1 MEKRN
6 RAYRRYRRHLA
17 IVHKKGVSRR
27 IYGRDYFS
35 VDGKYSK
42 GHIGCGC
49 QLCKPEKRFKI
60 VPGTITEEH
69 NFIWNPLAGAFR
81 KKYGAPFVLRNAERK
96 GKVTRN

>member
-49 QLCKPEKRFKI
+49 QLCKPEKRFRR
-60 VPGTITEEH
+60 PS
-69 NFIWNPLAGAFR
+69 WSD
-81 KKYGAPFVLRNAERK
+81 ERK
-96 GKVTRN
+96 TSEFLRDISDFENGRF